1 MATDENFEAAAYAC
15 PECHLGTL
23 QPGTAFYCSWLQGE
37 FISAPDFPAWIC
49 DVCGRREYD
58 EESVQ
63 ELQTLLHLE
72 RDERDRRRRTDSTSP
87 DPTGQDRLHNPDNR
101 G

>member
-1 MATDENFEAAAYAC
+1 MATDEQFESTAYAC

-23 QPGTAFYCSWLQGE
+23 QPASAFYCAWLQNE
-37 FISAPDFPAWIC
+37 FISVPDFPAWIC

-58 EESVQ
+58 EEAVQ

-72 RDERDRRRRTDSTSP
+72 GNERDRRRRLDRARQERGSP
-87 DPTGQDRLHNPDNR
+87 RQLRNPESR